1 MAIVTTDNQYYTA
14 IANAIRG
21 KNGTE
26 TTYKPADMA
35 AAITALPSGGGGSL
49 DFMTNTTDYGSTTWE
64 STTSPQ
70 RVLTLPDTVAF
81 EDIKYLS
88 GIGGRGNSSISATN
102 AHHNVYI
109 YCPDLYDVTIED
121 QVGVIYH
128 ACFGTYMSDRNST
141 HYQGIDYARG
151 NLIYRGG
158 SYVYFGW
165 ITYNEAEHS
174 IYFYTSDR
182 QSSSGGP
189 FELTRGNML
198 SGEGVAAMIYSN
210 GSGA

>member
-26 TTYKPADMA
+26 TTYKPSDMA
-35 AAITALPSGGGGSL
+35 AAITALPTGGGGSL

-64 STTSPQ
+64 GGTNVQ
-70 RVLTLPDTVAF
+70 RSLALPDAVAF

-88 GIGGRGNSSISATN
+88 GIGGHNNASISAATSR
-102 AHHNVYI
+102 HNVYI
-109 YCPDLYDVTIED
+109 YCPDLYDKTVVD
-121 QVGVIYH
+121 QMGVIYH
-128 ACFGTYMSDRNST
+128 ACFGTYMINNSSSF
-141 HYQGIDYARG
+141 YQGIDYARG
-151 NLIYRGG
+151 NLAYRGG
-158 SYVYFGW
+158 NIYFGW

-174 IYFYTSDR
+174 IYFYTTSE

-189 FELTRGNML
+189 FELERGYIL
-198 SGEGVAAMIYSN
+198 SDYGVAAMIYSN